1 MDNADHRIKKKNL
14 SPRVITIYAKWTAIQ
29 LNRIHFLI
37 PPKIFIW
44 KQKTLRVQTL
54 VQLHIS
60 NAFKRC
66 FLSRKEN
73 NFHDF
78 HMTVWEQFYT
88 QSDLSHKA
96 LPYASWYF
104 LISLFF
110 YVLFCTLDKQVIRWK
125 KIAFDLLFRLTD
137 SSFVFI

>member
-96 LPYASWYF
+96 LHMPVGISSFPYF
-104 LISLFF
+104 LCIVLYTWQTSNQMKKNSL
-110 YVLFCTLDKQVIRWK
+110 WP
-125 KIAFDLLFRLTD
+125 
-137 SSFVFI
+137 SFQADR